1 MIYNKHLDKTEE
13 ELQELQD
20 IFSKNE
26 LDRFLDGLE
35 AGRINTEEKVIKL
48 TNFIRESDGL
58 VRLELTRLKEIKTKG
73 FIEKFATNYNK
84 RYSTAHMLMNRAK
97 SSISRGLKILGSF
110 CEKKRSRRRSK
121 GKPHVKD
128 SSKMG
133 KGAYT
138 PSCWGLEQYKE
149 SVKILYS
156 ELVNFNNHLEECI
169 TLCLEMTETVKY
181 IRSNPPVA
189 HKIYE
194 NNRKETVLNH
204 RSVIKRLID
213 MNDDMESELIEKVEK
228 MKQMKKT
235 AEEISAYFYHMLD
248 CDEYNDWVI
257 SDEVLE
263 ARRQGITNQERA
275 LWGDD
280 KWQIFRCRV
289 AYMHIDEL
297 QPGGQKDHIGGE
309 FIARLYLWSNTLPKR
324 GLEYWHT
331 HFCESYKKAGGV
343 LTPVGVSAVKAALGK
358 LAHETI
364 NSAEQKE
371 FNERLDAM
379 VDKYIDTLPAYVQL
393 EKKQPD
399 SDEIKEK
406 VVIF

>member
-1 MIYNKHLDKTEE
+1 MIYNRHLDKTEE
-13 ELQELQD
+13 ELQELQA
-20 IFSKNE
+20 IYSKNE

-48 TNFIRESDGL
+48 TNFICESDGL
-58 VRLELTRLKEIKTKG
+58 VRLELTRLKEIKAKG
-73 FIEKFATNYNK
+73 FIEKYATNYNK

-97 SSISRGLKILGSF
+97 SSISRGLKTLGSF
-110 CEKKRSRRRSK
+110 CEKKRSHRRSK

-138 PSCWGLEQYKE
+138 PSYWGLEQYKE

-181 IRSNPPVA
+181 IKSNPLEA

-204 RSVIKRLID
+204 RYVIKRLID
-213 MNDDMESELIEKVEK
+213 MDGDMENELIEKVEK

-257 SDEVLE
+257 SDEVLA

-280 KWQIFRCRV
+280 KWQIFCCRV

-297 QPGGQKDHIGGE
+297 QPSGQKDRVGGE
-309 FIARLYLWSNTLPKR
+309 FMARLYLWSKTKR

-343 LTPVGVSAVKAALGK
+343 LKPVKYGAVKNALGK

-364 NSAEQKE
+364 SSAEQKE

-379 VDKYIDTLPAYVQL
+379 VDKYIVTLPAYVQL

-399 SDEIKEK
+399 SVEIKKK
-406 VVIF
+406 VVNF